1 MKQENKKKKK
11 DEIVIIN
18 KFKESNSIDVKS
30 SVERAFRVF
39 YNLQINKV

>member
-11 DEIVIIN
+11 DEIVTIN